1 MSSSTEHRG
10 VPCGVK
16 THGGRR
22 ATIAQSDLDHDRA
35 GVAHLRHA
43 SPFRVSSCWR
53 LVVLVVVPAVG
64 GAATTPA
71 RRCASAKLK
80 AAGSTASGLLGC
92 HASAVKRGAAVDPTC
107 LGKAHAK
114 LTSAFSRAEAKGG
127 CASGGDAGTVT
138 TTLDGFVDGVAA
150 ALADGGTSDGRRCA
164 AVKLKAA
171 GKKASTKLGCHAR
184 AVTKLAVADP
194 TVSPRPR
201 PSSRAPSSAPT
212 GATSAR
218 PKATPR
224 PSRTGTSTR
233 LVADVVAAVPRRP
246 TASWC

>member
-1 MSSSTEHRG
+1 MWQLG
-10 VPCGVK
+10 L
-16 THGGRR
+16 
-22 ATIAQSDLDHDRA
+22 ALML
-35 GVAHLRHA
+35 VAA
-43 SPFRVSSCWR
+43 
-53 LVVLVVVPAVG
+53 VVVPAAGV
-64 GAATTPA
+64 AATTPA

-127 CASGGDAGTVT
+127 CASAGDAGTVT
-138 TTLDGFVDGVAA
+138 TTIDGFADGIAT

-194 TVSPRPR
+194 TCLSK
-201 PSSRAPSSAPT
+201 AET
-212 GATSAR
+212 KFTSAFVG
-218 PKATPR
+218 AESVSCDCST
-224 PSRTGTSTR
+224 TS
-233 LVADVVAAVPRRP
+233 
-246 TASWC
+246 